1 MTMHTTVSI
10 AAPAIAGSSRTS
22 SLVRT
27 TTAGG
32 MVAGPMFVVA
42 VIVQAITRPG
52 YDLARHP
59 ISMLTLGDLG
69 WVQSANFIISGAL
82 MLAFA
87 AGLRVGRN
95 GAWGPPLVGVFGAG
109 LIMAGLFVPDPAWSF
124 PPGSPDGIPAQLSV
138 NAILHGVGFTLA
150 FLGISSACLVFARR
164 FIMAGQPLLAAY
176 TVATALV
183 ALALSGWPG
192 TDGASIRYFIASV
205 IVWTWSVVLAVRVR
219 SDLG

>member
-1 MTMHTTVSI
+1 MHTTVSI
-10 AAPAIAGSSRTS
+10 ATPAIAGSSRTS

-42 VIVQAITRPG
+42 VVVQAFTRPG

-69 WVQSANFIISGAL
+69 WVRSANFIISGAL

-87 AGLRVGRN
+87 VGLRVGRT
-95 GAWGPPLVGVFGAG
+95 GAWGPTLVGVFGAG
-109 LIMAGLFVPDPAWSF
+109 LIIAGVFVPDPAWSF
-124 PPGSPDGIPAQLSV
+124 PPGSPDGIPTQLSV
-138 NAILHGVGFTLA
+138 NAMLHGVGFTLA
-150 FLGISSACLVFARR
+150 FLGIGSASLVFARR
-164 FIMAGQPLLAAY
+164 FLTAGQPALAAY
-176 TVATALV
+176 TVVSALV
-183 ALALSGWPG
+183 AFALSGWPG
-192 TDGASIRYFIASV
+192 TDAASIRYFTASV
-205 IVWTWSVVLAVRVR
+205 IVWTWTVVLAMHVS